1 MQNIKSGSK
10 RSSGFKRR
18 SAAAGNRRDAMI
30 HLRRCVL
37 SRLLR
42 PPCLTAAT
50 HANSLLSLHL
60 RRLLSSAA
68 EPFAV
73 EDYLVES
80 CGLTRARAEKVSGKL
95 SHLRSPSKP
104 DAVLAFLSG
113 LGLTRPDIAAAV
125 ASDPRLLCARVDRT
139 LDARVA
145 ELGGIGLS
153 RSQIARLIP
162 LARGGF
168 RIKSLGSKLAFL
180 VTVPGGCQDELWAIK
195 PGTRLFA
202 LAVVKFA
209 ILSQEKITKKSGL
222 FKKLGWS
229 QEDLS
234 LAAKNMPSI
243 LAMGE
248 KRLRQRMKFLT
259 EDVGLEIPYIAQRP
273 ALMFYSIER
282 RLLPRHCLIN
292 VLKRN
297 GLLKINYDFYSTA
310 LISNEKFLDKFVHP
324 YVESVPG
331 IGASFLASS
340 GHRASPPPRTPIPSS
355 PSTAAAAA
363 PIPPEPFAV
372 EDYLVDSCGLT
383 RARAKK
389 ASGKLSHLRSP
400 SNPDAVLAFLSGL
413 GLSRPDIAAVVVNDP
428 LFICARVDKTLATR
442 VAELADLGLSR
453 SQIARLIPVVR
464 SLFRCKSLAPRLA
477 FLLTVFGSFDR
488 CLEVIKTNYGVLSSN
503 VEAVIKPNLAV
514 LKECGISIA
523 DRPSYAFASRVI
535 SRPTKHLEEAV
546 VLANEFGAK
555 QGTRVFT
562 NAVMIFGILGQEKLA
577 KKLEFFKKLGW
588 SQDDLSLAVRSMPH
602 ILAMKEE
609 RMRRGMKFLTEDVGL
624 EIPYIARRP
633 ALTMYSIERRLLP
646 RHCLINVLKGNGLLK
661 ADYDFYNISV
671 ISNDDFMEKFVQ
683 PYVESV
689 PGLGDAYASS
699 CTGCGV
705 HQLKLLSKLEAVLEE
720 HKGEED
726 VPMLLLAVYQQPGTI
741 HRQRTRLHT

>member
-1 MQNIKSGSK
+1 
-10 RSSGFKRR
+10 
-18 SAAAGNRRDAMI
+18 MI

-37 SRLLR
+37 SRLLQ

-60 RRLLSSAA
+60 RRLLSGAA

-104 DAVLAFLSG
+104 DAVLAILSG

-209 ILSQEKITKKSGL
+209 ILSQGKITKKSGL

-331 IGASFLASS
+331 IG
-340 GHRASPPPRTPIPSS
+340 
-355 PSTAAAAA
+355 
-363 PIPPEPFAV
+363 
-372 EDYLVDSCGLT
+372 
-383 RARAKK
+383 
-389 ASGKLSHLRSP
+389 
-400 SNPDAVLAFLSGL
+400 
-413 GLSRPDIAAVVVNDP
+413 
-428 LFICARVDKTLATR
+428 
-442 VAELADLGLSR
+442 
-453 SQIARLIPVVR
+453 
-464 SLFRCKSLAPRLA
+464 
-477 FLLTVFGSFDR
+477 
-488 CLEVIKTNYGVLSSN
+488 
-503 VEAVIKPNLAV
+503 
-514 LKECGISIA
+514 
-523 DRPSYAFASRVI
+523 
-535 SRPTKHLEEAV
+535 
-546 VLANEFGAK
+546 
-555 QGTRVFT
+555 
-562 NAVMIFGILGQEKLA
+562 
-577 KKLEFFKKLGW
+577 
-588 SQDDLSLAVRSMPH
+588 
-602 ILAMKEE
+602 
-609 RMRRGMKFLTEDVGL
+609 
-624 EIPYIARRP
+624 
-633 ALTMYSIERRLLP
+633 
-646 RHCLINVLKGNGLLK
+646 
-661 ADYDFYNISV
+661 
-671 ISNDDFMEKFVQ
+671 
-683 PYVESV
+683 
-689 PGLGDAYASS
+689 DAYASS
-699 CTGCGV
+699 CAGCGV
-705 HQLKLLSKLEAVLEE
+705 DQLKLLSKN
-720 HKGEED
+720 KI
-726 VPMLLLAVYQQPGTI
+726 MC
-741 HRQRTRLHT
+741 

>member
-1 MQNIKSGSK
+1 MNSLNRRRFANYMGYLLKNNISFTVICELLIFTPRRSREDKYSRRELIPLEGLVLVQIRPTSRCPEGPFTAYK
-10 RSSGFKRR
+10 RSVAAVSSGRR
-18 SAAAGNRRDAMI
+18 LILAPPPPAAMI
-30 HLRRCVL
+30 HLRRSFL
-37 SRLLR
+37 SRLLH
-42 PPCLTAAT
+42 PPCPTP
-50 HANSLLSLHL
+50 ANPLPLH
-60 RRLLSSAA
+60 RLLSS
-68 EPFAV
+68 
-73 EDYLVES
+73 
-80 CGLTRARAEKVSGKL
+80 
-95 SHLRSPSKP
+95 
-104 DAVLAFLSG
+104 
-113 LGLTRPDIAAAV
+113 
-125 ASDPRLLCARVDRT
+125 
-139 LDARVA
+139 
-145 ELGGIGLS
+145 
-153 RSQIARLIP
+153 
-162 LARGGF
+162 
-168 RIKSLGSKLAFL
+168 
-180 VTVPGGCQDELWAIK
+180 
-195 PGTRLFA
+195 
-202 LAVVKFA
+202 
-209 ILSQEKITKKSGL
+209 
-222 FKKLGWS
+222 
-229 QEDLS
+229 
-234 LAAKNMPSI
+234 
-243 LAMGE
+243 
-248 KRLRQRMKFLT
+248 
-259 EDVGLEIPYIAQRP
+259 
-273 ALMFYSIER
+273 
-282 RLLPRHCLIN
+282 
-292 VLKRN
+292 
-297 GLLKINYDFYSTA
+297 
-310 LISNEKFLDKFVHP
+310 
-324 YVESVPG
+324 
-331 IGASFLASS
+331 
-340 GHRASPPPRTPIPSS
+340 
-355 PSTAAAAA
+355 AAAAA

-442 VAELADLGLSR
+442 VAELTDLGLSR

-705 HQLKLLSKLEAVLEE
+705 HQLKLLSKR
-720 HKGEED
+720 K
-726 VPMLLLAVYQQPGTI
+726 TKC
-741 HRQRTRLHT
+741 